1 MRKTSVRHR
10 RNSGGIRSPWRK
22 TEQEPHLWRKMDYL
36 FLIPRAKLKSWVAST
51 SQFSVRKQKTT
62 FLSNSYYHKASVT
75 DTLNKLEWESLE
87 VHWCRARLV
96 KFYKIHNGIIC
107 IPLPSFIVRSSR
119 PKEELPH
126 LFKTV
131 RASTKAYRSSFFV
144 WTVQEWNLLPVSIGT
159 LGSLPSFKDGLSS
172 FSPPASL

>member
-1 MRKTSVRHR
+1 MPCFTSGAPLGCTAFAIKCTVETVIQC
-10 RNSGGIRSPWRK
+10 IRSPTWVYCISYPILSCHYVHVY
-22 TEQEPHLWRKMDYL
+22 QEPHLGVL
-36 FLIPRAKLKSWVAST
+36 HLPS
-51 SQFSVRKQKTT
+51 SV
-62 FLSNSYYHKASVT
+62 LHMPSSNIRSNT
-75 DTLNKLEWESLE
+75 R
-87 VHWCRARLV
+87 VHYISHQVYCGDHAVLV
-96 KFYKIHNGIIC
+96 MFYKIQNGLIC

-131 RASTKAYRSSFFV
+131 YASTEAYRSSFFV
-144 WTVQEWNLLPVSIGT
+144 RTVREWNLLPVSIGT